1 MMNEEANRE
10 IMLLKDELETTV
22 QIKNNRIMEL

>member
-1 MMNEEANRE
+1 MNEEANRE